1 MKKRNLSFFF
11 FIVLVFLSPVF
22 SQDVQPSKPSTIQ
35 TLSLEIRLQLQSLKM
50 QSENLTER
58 LQEAE
63 NDLKLSSETVER
75 LKMDCQDLN
84 TSLILTNQKLT
95 DSSKKLIEYEEKL
108 LKTKDQ
114 LKMHRRINIICT
126 LILIVMILI
135 KIAIMYLK
143 WKYKIYIPYWLNCLL

>member
-1 MKKRNLSFFF
+1 MKKRSLKFFF
-11 FIVLVFLSPVF
+11 FAVLVFLSPVF
-22 SQDVQPSKPSTIQ
+22 SQDAQPSKPSTIQ

-75 LKMDCQDLN
+75 LKMDCRDLN
-84 TSLILTNQKLT
+84 SSLFLTNQKLT

-108 LKTKDQ
+108 LKTKEQ

-126 LILIVMILI
+126 LILIAMILI
-135 KIAIMYLK
+135 KISIMYLK
-143 WKYKIYIPYWLNCLL
+143 WKYKISIPYWLNCLL

>member
-1 MKKRNLSFFF
+1 MKKRSLKFFF
-11 FIVLVFLSPVF
+11 FTVLVLLSPVF
-22 SQDVQPSKPSTIQ
+22 SQDAQPSKPSTIQ

-84 TSLILTNQKLT
+84 SSLILTNQKLT

-108 LKTKDQ
+108 LKTKEQ

-126 LILIVMILI
+126 LILIAMILI
-135 KIAIMYLK
+135 KISIMYLK
-143 WKYKIYIPYWLNCLL
+143 WKYKISIPYWLNCLL

>member
-126 LILIVMILI
+126 LILIAMILI

-143 WKYKIYIPYWLNCLL
+143 WKYKISIPYWLNCLL

>member
-1 MKKRNLSFFF
+1 MKKRSLVFFF
-11 FIVLVFLSPVF
+11 FAALVLLSPVL
-22 SQDVQPSKPSTIQ
+22 SQDAQPSKPSTIQ

-75 LKMDCQDLN
+75 LKMDCRDLN
-84 TSLILTNQKLT
+84 SSLFLTNQKLT

-108 LKTKDQ
+108 LKTKEQ

-126 LILIVMILI
+126 LILIAMILI
-135 KIAIMYLK
+135 KISIMYLK
-143 WKYKIYIPYWLNCLL
+143 WKYKISIPYWLNCLL

>member
-1 MKKRNLSFFF
+1 MKKRSLKFFF
-11 FIVLVFLSPVF
+11 FVVLVLLSPVF
-22 SQDVQPSKPSTIQ
+22 SQDAQPSKPSTIQ

-75 LKMDCQDLN
+75 LKMDCRDLN
-84 TSLILTNQKLT
+84 SSLILTNQKLT

-108 LKTKDQ
+108 LKTKEQ

-126 LILIVMILI
+126 LILIAMILI
-135 KIAIMYLK
+135 KISIMYLK
-143 WKYKIYIPYWLNCLL
+143 WKYKISIPYWLNCLL

>member
-1 MKKRNLSFFF
+1 MKKRSLKFFF
-11 FIVLVFLSPVF
+11 FVVLVLLSPVF
-22 SQDVQPSKPSTIQ
+22 SQDAQPSKPSTIQ

-63 NDLKLSSETVER
+63 NDLKLSSETAER

-84 TSLILTNQKLT
+84 SSLILTNQKLT

-108 LKTKDQ
+108 LKTKEQ

-126 LILIVMILI
+126 LILIAMILI
-135 KIAIMYLK
+135 KISIMYLK
-143 WKYKIYIPYWLNCLL
+143 WKYKISIPYWLNCLL

>member
-1 MKKRNLSFFF
+1 MKKRSLKFFF
-11 FIVLVFLSPVF
+11 FVVLVLSSPVF
-22 SQDVQPSKPSTIQ
+22 SQDAQPSKPSTIQ

-84 TSLILTNQKLT
+84 SSLILTNQKLT

-108 LKTKDQ
+108 LKTKEQ
-114 LKMHRRINIICT
+114 LKMHRRINVICT

-135 KIAIMYLK
+135 KISIMYLK
-143 WKYKIYIPYWLNCLL
+143 WKYKISIPYWLNCLL

>member
-1 MKKRNLSFFF
+1 MKKRSLVFFF
-11 FIVLVFLSPVF
+11 FVALVFLSSVF

-84 TSLILTNQKLT
+84 SSLILTNQKLT

-108 LKTKDQ
+108 LKTKEQ

-126 LILIVMILI
+126 LILIAMILI
-135 KIAIMYLK
+135 KISIMYLK
-143 WKYKIYIPYWLNCLL
+143 WKYKISIPYWLNCLL

>member
-1 MKKRNLSFFF
+1 MKKRSLKFFF
-11 FIVLVFLSPVF
+11 FVVLVLLSPVF
-22 SQDVQPSKPSTIQ
+22 SQDAQPSKPSTIQ

-75 LKMDCQDLN
+75 LKMDCRDLN
-84 TSLILTNQKLT
+84 SSLFLTNQKLT

-108 LKTKDQ
+108 LKTKEQ
-114 LKMHRRINIICT
+114 LKMHRRINVICT
-126 LILIVMILI
+126 LILIAMILI
-135 KIAIMYLK
+135 KISIMYLK
-143 WKYKIYIPYWLNCLL
+143 WKYKISIPYWLNCLL

>member
-1 MKKRNLSFFF
+1 MKKRSLVFFF
-11 FIVLVFLSPVF
+11 FAVLVLLSPVF
-22 SQDVQPSKPSTIQ
+22 SQDAQPSKPSTIQ

-84 TSLILTNQKLT
+84 SSLILTNQKLT

-108 LKTKDQ
+108 LKTKEQ

-126 LILIVMILI
+126 LILIAMILI
-135 KIAIMYLK
+135 KISIMYLK
-143 WKYKIYIPYWLNCLL
+143 WKYKISIPYWLNCLL

>member
-1 MKKRNLSFFF
+1 MKKRSLKFFF
-11 FIVLVFLSPVF
+11 FVVLVLLSPVF
-22 SQDVQPSKPSTIQ
+22 SQDAQPSKPSTIQ

-84 TSLILTNQKLT
+84 SSLILTNQKLT

-108 LKTKDQ
+108 LKTKEQ
-114 LKMHRRINIICT
+114 LKMHRRINVICT

-135 KIAIMYLK
+135 KISIMYLK
-143 WKYKIYIPYWLNCLL
+143 WKYKISIPYWLNCLL

>member
-1 MKKRNLSFFF
+1 MKKRSLKFFF
-11 FIVLVFLSPVF
+11 FAVLVLLSPVF
-22 SQDVQPSKPSTIQ
+22 SQDAQPSKPSTIQ

-75 LKMDCQDLN
+75 LKMDCRDLN
-84 TSLILTNQKLT
+84 SSLFLTNQKLT

-108 LKTKDQ
+108 LKTKEQ

-126 LILIVMILI
+126 LILIAMILI
-135 KIAIMYLK
+135 KISIMYLK
-143 WKYKIYIPYWLNCLL
+143 WKYKISIPYWLNCLL

>member
-1 MKKRNLSFFF
+1 MKKRSLVFFF
-11 FIVLVFLSPVF
+11 FVVLVFLSPVF

-63 NDLKLSSETVER
+63 NDLKLSSETVKK
-75 LKMDCQDLN
+75 LKMDCQGLN

-108 LKTKDQ
+108 LKTKEQ

-135 KIAIMYLK
+135 KISIMYLK
-143 WKYKIYIPYWLNCLL
+143 WKYKISIPYWLNCLL

>member
-1 MKKRNLSFFF
+1 MKKRSLVFFF
-11 FIVLVFLSPVF
+11 FVALVFLSPVF
-22 SQDVQPSKPSTIQ
+22 SRDVQPSKPSTIQ
-35 TLSLEIRLQLQSLKM
+35 TLSLEIKLQLQSLKM

-63 NDLKLSSETVER
+63 NDLKLSSETVKK
-75 LKMDCQDLN
+75 LKMDCQGLN

-108 LKTKDQ
+108 LKTKEQ

-135 KIAIMYLK
+135 KISIMYLK
-143 WKYKIYIPYWLNCLL
+143 WKHKISIPYWLNCLL

>member
-1 MKKRNLSFFF
+1 MKKRSLKIFFF
-11 FIVLVFLSPVF
+11 AVLVLLSPVF
-22 SQDVQPSKPSTIQ
+22 SQDAQPSKPSTIQ

-84 TSLILTNQKLT
+84 SSLILTNQKLT

-108 LKTKDQ
+108 LKTKEQ

-126 LILIVMILI
+126 LILIAMILI
-135 KIAIMYLK
+135 KISIMYLK
-143 WKYKIYIPYWLNCLL
+143 WKYKISIPYWLNCLL

>member
-1 MKKRNLSFFF
+1 MKKRSLVIFFF
-11 FIVLVFLSPVF
+11 VALVLLLPVF
-22 SQDVQPSKPSTIQ
+22 SQDAQPSKPSTIQ

-75 LKMDCQDLN
+75 LKMDCQNLN
-84 TSLILTNQKLT
+84 SSLILTNQKLT
-95 DSSKKLIEYEEKL
+95 DSSMKLIEYEEKL
-108 LKTKDQ
+108 LKTKEQ

-135 KIAIMYLK
+135 KISIMYLK
-143 WKYKIYIPYWLNCLL
+143 WKYKISIPYWLNCLL

>member
-1 MKKRNLSFFF
+1 MKKRSLKFFF
-11 FIVLVFLSPVF
+11 FVALVFLSPVF

-63 NDLKLSSETVER
+63 NDLKLSSETVKK
-75 LKMDCQDLN
+75 LKMDCQNLN
-84 TSLILTNQKLT
+84 SSLILTNQKLT

-108 LKTKDQ
+108 LKTKEQ

-126 LILIVMILI
+126 LILIAMILI
-135 KIAIMYLK
+135 KIAIMYIK
-143 WKYKIYIPYWLNCLL
+143 WKYKISIPYWLNCLL

>member
-1 MKKRNLSFFF
+1 MKKRSLKFFF
-11 FIVLVFLSPVF
+11 FVVLVLLSPVF
-22 SQDVQPSKPSTIQ
+22 SQDAQPSKPSTIQ

-75 LKMDCQDLN
+75 LKMDCRDLN
-84 TSLILTNQKLT
+84 SSLFLTNQKLT

-108 LKTKDQ
+108 LKTKEQ

-126 LILIVMILI
+126 LILIAMILI
-135 KIAIMYLK
+135 KISIMYLK
-143 WKYKIYIPYWLNCLL
+143 WKYKISIPYWLNCLL

>member
-1 MKKRNLSFFF
+1 MKKRSLKFFF
-11 FIVLVFLSPVF
+11 FVVLVLLSPVF
-22 SQDVQPSKPSTIQ
+22 SQDAQPSKPSTIQ

-84 TSLILTNQKLT
+84 SSLILTNQKLT

-108 LKTKDQ
+108 LKTKEQ

-126 LILIVMILI
+126 LILIAMILI
-135 KIAIMYLK
+135 KISIMYLK
-143 WKYKIYIPYWLNCLL
+143 WKYKISIPYWLNCLL

>member
-1 MKKRNLSFFF
+1 MKKRSLKFFF
-11 FIVLVFLSPVF
+11 FVVLVLLSPVF
-22 SQDVQPSKPSTIQ
+22 SQDAQPSKPSTIQ

-63 NDLKLSSETVER
+63 NDLKLSSEIVER

-84 TSLILTNQKLT
+84 SSLILTNQKLT

-108 LKTKDQ
+108 LKTKEQ
-114 LKMHRRINIICT
+114 LKMHRRINVICT
-126 LILIVMILI
+126 LILIAMILI
-135 KIAIMYLK
+135 KISIMYLK
-143 WKYKIYIPYWLNCLL
+143 WKYKISIPYWLNCLL